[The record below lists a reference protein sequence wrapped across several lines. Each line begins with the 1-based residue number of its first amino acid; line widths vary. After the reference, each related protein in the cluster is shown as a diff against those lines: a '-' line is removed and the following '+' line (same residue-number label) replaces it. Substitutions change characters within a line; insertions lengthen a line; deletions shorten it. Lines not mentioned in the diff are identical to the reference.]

1 MTTSYP
7 APVFGVNDFSLCAA
21 SSELA
26 VTELS
31 PSALSFY
38 RWLCRWHA
46 QTGEVYASTR
56 YLARKQRRTERTVYR
71 WLAELRDAG
80 CIAVEVAQGVQRSIV
95 PLIPA
100 PAAPRSS
107 RPCLP
112 RTTTAHKSD
121 LWESVRH
128 RKQQEGG
135 EMSGVVSGVLS
146 GVVSGVLPKKDARTQ
161 DASTQAAP
169 VVASL
174 AEEGVTPSVAVQLL
188 AEVGPEEARKQLEAL
203 PFRRAKDR
211 AAVLVKSIRERWD
224 VPRAYVEAVERKRKE
239 AQEAQNR
246 ALAASLAQKRA
257 EQRAQAESALSGL
270 SGAAYADLEAQA
282 LAALA
287 HSVAWRMAQARPGGA
302 IADKLLRAKMLELLE
317 VSHA

>member
-100 PAAPRSS
+100 PRCAPFFPSLS
-107 RPCLP
+107 APYHYG
-112 RTTTAHKSD
+112 T
-121 LWESVRH
+121 
-128 RKQQEGG
+128 QE
-135 EMSGVVSGVLS
+135 
-146 GVVSGVLPKKDARTQ
+146 RF
-161 DASTQAAP
+161 
-169 VVASL
+169 
-174 AEEGVTPSVAVQLL
+174 
-188 AEVGPEEARKQLEAL
+188 VGICAT
-203 PFRRAKDR
+203 
-211 AAVLVKSIRERWD
+211 
-224 VPRAYVEAVERKRKE
+224 
-239 AQEAQNR
+239 QEATGRGRNVR
-246 ALAASLAQKRA
+246 GRVRGFVRGRVRGPS
-257 EQRAQAESALSGL
+257 
-270 SGAAYADLEAQA
+270 
-282 LAALA
+282 
-287 HSVAWRMAQARPGGA
+287 
-302 IADKLLRAKMLELLE
+302 
-317 VSHA
+317 